1 MDAEKMKRHIS
12 HLEEKHHRLDDEID
26 TAERIGYFNDDGISI
41 TDLKKERLH
50 LRDEIERCKRDLGMM
65 HG

>member
-50 LRDEIERCKRDLGMM
+50 LRDEIERCKRDLEMM